1 MAVYEC
7 LPETTIQGST
17 DMNIDKIRDKLARFL
32 YGRYGADSLYNALF
46 IAELILLFVGAVFSF
61 LGKVVPV
68 LGIISIVLY
77 ILALG
82 LMIFAVYRFF
92 SRNIAKRRK
101 ENEAWLRLKGK
112 FTPKKRPKLPA
123 DTDTHI
129 FRACTKCRSTL
140 RLPRQAGKHR
150 VRCPRCQHTF
160 KINVK

>member
-1 MAVYEC
+1 
-7 LPETTIQGST
+7 
-17 DMNIDKIRDKLARFL
+17 MNMNKFQDKLARFL

-46 IAELILLFVGAVFSF
+46 IVELILLFVGAILSF
-61 LGKVVPV
+61 LGKILPV

-77 ILALG
+77 VMALG
-82 LMIFAVYRFF
+82 ILVFSIYRFF

-101 ENEAWLRLKGK
+101 ENEAWLKLKSK

-129 FRACTKCRSTL
+129 FRVCNKCRSTL

-160 KINVK
+160 QIKVK